1 MCYHCSRVLHNNLKF
16 KGVTMA
22 TRKEHDFIG
31 ELEIPDN
38 VYYGVQTF
46 RAVDNFQ
53 MTGRKL
59 KDYPFFVKAFAQIK
73 KAATLANKEVGVL
86 DADKADAL
94 VKAADKIIAG
104 EYADQFVVDMIQG
117 GAGTSTNMNV
127 NEVLTNIALE
137 SMKHKKGE
145 YKYLHPNDHTNLGQ
159 STNDTYPSSIKVAT
173 WAKLGDLLKAMDNL
187 KKELEKKGKAFKDY
201 IKMGRTELEDA
212 VPTTLGN
219 SFNAFASYIKAD
231 MERLSYAREIMQTLN
246 MGATAIGTGIN
257 CHPDY
262 KNAVEKHLSKITG
275 GKFKPADDLIAATQD
290 TADFVF
296 VSGTLKTAAVRLNK
310 IANDLRLMNSGPRC
324 GLGEINLPKMQP
336 GSSIMPGKVN
346 PVICE
351 VVQEAC
357 YEVIGNDVTIM
368 LCSERGEFELNAVE
382 PGIAYALFNSLVILE
397 NAMNTLA
404 NKAIKNLTANAEACK
419 QSVLNSVG
427 IVTAFNPVLGYE
439 KSASIAKEAL
449 ESGKS
454 VGEVCLARG
463 YLKKDEIDKIL
474 DPKNMLN
481 PQMKQKRKDS

>member
-1 MCYHCSRVLHNNLKF
+1 M
-16 KGVTMA
+16 G

-31 ELEIPDN
+31 ELEIPDD

-73 KAATLANKEVGVL
+73 KAAVLANKEVGVL

-94 VKAADKIIAG
+94 AKAADRVIAG
-104 EYADQFVVDMIQG
+104 DFAEQFVVDMIQG

-137 SMKHKKGE
+137 SMGHKKGE
-145 YKYLHPNDHTNLGQ
+145 YQYLHPNDHTNLGQ

-173 WAKLGDLLKAMDNL
+173 WTKLGDLLKAMDNL
-187 KKELEKKGKAFKDY
+187 KKELEKKAKDFKDY

-231 MERLSYAREIMQTLN
+231 IERLTYARSVMQALN

-262 KNAVEKHLSKITG
+262 KNVVEKHLSKITG
-275 GKFKPADDLIAATQD
+275 GEFKPAADFIAATQD

-296 VSGTLKTAAVRLNK
+296 VSGALKTAAVRLNK

-357 YEVIGNDVTIM
+357 YEVIGNDTTIM

-404 NKAIKNLTANAEACK
+404 NKAIKHLTANPEACK
-419 QSVLNSVG
+419 QAVLNSIG

-449 ESGKS
+449 ETGKA
-454 VGEVCLARG
+454 VGEICLAKG
-463 YLKKDEIDKIL
+463 YLPKAEIDKIL
-474 DPKNMLN
+474 DPQNMLN
-481 PQMKQKRKDS
+481 PQMKQKRKE

>member
-1 MCYHCSRVLHNNLKF
+1 M
-16 KGVTMA
+16 G

-31 ELEIPDN
+31 ELEIPDD

-73 KAATLANKEVGVL
+73 KAAALANKEVGVL
-86 DADKADAL
+86 DSDKADAL
-94 VKAADKIIAG
+94 AKAADRLIAG
-104 EYADQFVVDMIQG
+104 DFAEQFVVDMIQG

-137 SMKHKKGE
+137 SMGHKKGE
-145 YKYLHPNDHTNLGQ
+145 YQYLHPNDHTNLGQ

-173 WAKLGDLLKAMDNL
+173 WTKLGDLLKAMDNL
-187 KKELEKKGKAFKDY
+187 KNELEKKAKDFKDY

-219 SFNAFASYIKAD
+219 TFNAFASYIKAD
-231 MERLSYAREIMQTLN
+231 IERLTYARSVMQALN

-262 KNAVEKHLSKITG
+262 KNVVEKHLSKITG
-275 GKFKPADDLIAATQD
+275 GEFKPAADFIAATQD

-296 VSGTLKTAAVRLNK
+296 VSGALKTAAVRLNK

-357 YEVIGNDVTIM
+357 YEVIGNDTTIM

-404 NKAIKNLTANAEACK
+404 NKAIKHLTANPEACK
-419 QSVLNSVG
+419 QAVLNSIG

-449 ESGKS
+449 ETGKA
-454 VGEVCLARG
+454 VGEICLAKG
-463 YLKKDEIDKIL
+463 YLPKAEIDKIL
-474 DPKNMLN
+474 DPQNMLN
-481 PQMKQKRKDS
+481 PQMKQKRKE

>member
-1 MCYHCSRVLHNNLKF
+1 M
-16 KGVTMA
+16 G

-31 ELEIPDN
+31 ELEIPDD

-73 KAATLANKEVGVL
+73 KAAVLANKEVGVL
-86 DADKADAL
+86 DSDKADAL
-94 VKAADKIIAG
+94 AKAADRLIAG
-104 EYADQFVVDMIQG
+104 DFAEQFVVDMIQG

-137 SMKHKKGE
+137 SMGHKKGE
-145 YKYLHPNDHTNLGQ
+145 YQYLHPNDHTNLGQ

-173 WAKLGDLLKAMDNL
+173 WTKLGDLLKAMDNL
-187 KKELEKKGKAFKDY
+187 KKELEKKAKDFKDY

-219 SFNAFASYIKAD
+219 TFNAFASYIKAD
-231 MERLSYAREIMQTLN
+231 IERLTYARSVMQALN

-262 KNAVEKHLSKITG
+262 KNVVEKHLSKITG
-275 GKFKPADDLIAATQD
+275 GEFKPAADFIAATQD

-296 VSGTLKTAAVRLNK
+296 VSGALKTAAVRLNK

-357 YEVIGNDVTIM
+357 YEVIGNDTTIM

-404 NKAIKNLTANAEACK
+404 NKAIKHLTANPEACK
-419 QSVLNSVG
+419 QAVLNSIG

-449 ESGKS
+449 ETGKA
-454 VGEVCLARG
+454 VGEICLAKG
-463 YLKKDEIDKIL
+463 YLPKAEIDKIL
-474 DPKNMLN
+474 DPQNMLN
-481 PQMKQKRKDS
+481 PQMKQKRKE

>member
-1 MCYHCSRVLHNNLKF
+1 M
-16 KGVTMA
+16 G

-31 ELEIPDN
+31 ELEIPDD

-73 KAATLANKEVGVL
+73 KAAVLANKEVGVL

-94 VKAADKIIAG
+94 AKAADKVIAG
-104 EYADQFVVDMIQG
+104 DFAEQFVVDMIQG

-137 SMKHKKGE
+137 SMGHKKGE
-145 YKYLHPNDHTNLGQ
+145 YQYLHPNDHTNLGQ

-173 WAKLGDLLKAMDNL
+173 WTKLGDLLKAMDNL
-187 KKELEKKGKAFKDY
+187 KKELEKKAKDFKDY

-231 MERLSYAREIMQTLN
+231 IERLTYARSVMQALN

-262 KNAVEKHLSKITG
+262 KNVVEKHLSKITG
-275 GKFKPADDLIAATQD
+275 GEFKPAADFIAATQD

-296 VSGTLKTAAVRLNK
+296 VSGALKTAAVRLNK

-357 YEVIGNDVTIM
+357 YEVIGNDTTIM

-404 NKAIKNLTANAEACK
+404 NKAIKHLTANPEACK
-419 QSVLNSVG
+419 QAVLNSIG

-449 ESGKS
+449 ETGKA
-454 VGEVCLARG
+454 VGEICLAKG
-463 YLKKDEIDKIL
+463 YLPKAEIDKIL
-474 DPKNMLN
+474 DPQNMLN
-481 PQMKQKRKDS
+481 PQMKQKRKE

>member
-1 MCYHCSRVLHNNLKF
+1 
-16 KGVTMA
+16 MA

-46 RAVDNFQ
+46 RAVDNFK
-53 MTGRKL
+53 MTGRTF

-73 KAATLANKEVGVL
+73 KAAALANKEVGVL
-86 DADKADAL
+86 DADKADHL
-94 VKAADKIIAG
+94 VKAADKVIAG

-117 GAGTSTNMNV
+117 GAGTSTNMNM

-145 YKYLHPNDHTNLGQ
+145 YQYLHPNDHTNLGQ

-173 WAKLGDLLKAMDNL
+173 WAKLGDLLKAMEGL
-187 KKELEKKGKAFKDY
+187 KKELEKKAKEYKDY

-219 SFNAFASYIKAD
+219 TFNAFASYIKAD
-231 MERLSYAREIMQTLN
+231 IERLSYAREVMQTLN

-296 VSGTLKTAAVRLNK
+296 VSGALKTAAVRLNK

-404 NKAIKNLTANAEACK
+404 QKAIKNLTANPEACK
-419 QSVLNSVG
+419 QAVLNSIG

-454 VGEVCLARG
+454 VGEICLARG
-463 YLKKDEIDKIL
+463 YLPKAEIDKIL

>member
-1 MCYHCSRVLHNNLKF
+1 M
-16 KGVTMA
+16 G

-31 ELEIPDN
+31 ELEIPDD

-73 KAATLANKEVGVL
+73 KAAVLANKEVGVL

-94 VKAADKIIAG
+94 AKAADRLIAG
-104 EYADQFVVDMIQG
+104 DFAEQFVVDMIQG

-137 SMKHKKGE
+137 SMGHKKGE
-145 YKYLHPNDHTNLGQ
+145 YQYLHPNDHTNLGQ

-173 WAKLGDLLKAMDNL
+173 WTKLGDLLKAMDNL
-187 KKELEKKGKAFKDY
+187 KNELEKKAKDFKDY

-231 MERLSYAREIMQTLN
+231 IERLTYARSVMQALN

-262 KNAVEKHLSKITG
+262 KNVVEKHLSKITG
-275 GKFKPADDLIAATQD
+275 GEFKPADDFIAATQD

-296 VSGTLKTAAVRLNK
+296 VSGALKTAAVRLNK

-357 YEVIGNDVTIM
+357 YEVIGNDTTIM

-404 NKAIKNLTANAEACK
+404 NKAIKHLTANPEACK
-419 QSVLNSVG
+419 QSVLNSIG

-449 ESGKS
+449 ETGKA
-454 VGEVCLARG
+454 VGEICLAKG
-463 YLKKDEIDKIL
+463 YLPKAEIEKIL
-474 DPKNMLN
+474 DPQNMLN
-481 PQMKQKRKDS
+481 PQMKQKRKE

>member
-1 MCYHCSRVLHNNLKF
+1 M
-16 KGVTMA
+16 G

-31 ELEIPDN
+31 ELEISDD

-46 RAVDNFQ
+46 RAVENFH
-53 MTGRKL
+53 MSGRKL
-59 KDYPFFVKAFAQIK
+59 KDYPFFVKAFAQVK
-73 KAATLANKEVGVL
+73 KAAVLANKEVGVL

-94 VKAADKIIAG
+94 VKACDRLIAG
-104 EYADQFVVDMIQG
+104 EFLDQFVVDMIQG

-137 SMKHKKGE
+137 SMGHKKGE
-145 YKYLHPNDHTNLGQ
+145 YQYLHTNDHKNLGK
-159 STNDTYPSSIKVAT
+159 STKDTYQISIQVAAH
-173 WAKLGDLLKAMDNL
+173 AKLGDLLKAMEEL
-187 KKELEKKGKAFKDY
+187 KAELEVKAKEWKDV

-219 SFNAFASYIKAD
+219 TFNAFATYIKTD
-231 MERLSYAREIMQTLN
+231 IERLKYARSVMETLN
-246 MGATAIGTGIN
+246 LGATAIGTGIN

-262 KNAVEKHLSKITG
+262 KVVVEKRLKEITG
-275 GKFKPADDLIAATQD
+275 VEFKPAEDLIAATQD

-296 VSGTLKTAAVRLNK
+296 VSGALKTAAVRLNK
-310 IANDLRLMNSGPRC
+310 IANDMRLMNSGPRC

-382 PGIAYALFNSLVILE
+382 PGIAYALFNSIIILE
-397 NAMNTLA
+397 NAMKTLA
-404 NKAIKNLTANAEACK
+404 QKAVKHLTANPEACK
-419 QSVLNSVG
+419 NAVLNSIG

-439 KSASIAKEAL
+439 KSASMAKEAL
-449 ESGKS
+449 QTGKS
-454 VGEVCLARG
+454 VADICLERG
-463 YLKKDEIDKIL
+463 YLPKEEIDRIL

-481 PQMKQKRKDS
+481 PQMKRK

>member
-1 MCYHCSRVLHNNLKF
+1 M
-16 KGVTMA
+16 G

-31 ELEIPDN
+31 ELEIPDD

-73 KAATLANKEVGVL
+73 KAAVLANKEVGVL

-94 VKAADKIIAG
+94 AKAADRVIAG
-104 EYADQFVVDMIQG
+104 DFAEQFVVDMIQG

-137 SMKHKKGE
+137 SMGHKKGE
-145 YKYLHPNDHTNLGQ
+145 YQYLHPNDHTNLGQ

-173 WAKLGDLLKAMDNL
+173 WTKLGDLLKAMDNL
-187 KKELEKKGKAFKDY
+187 KKELEKKAKDFKDY

-219 SFNAFASYIKAD
+219 TFNAFASYIKAD
-231 MERLSYAREIMQTLN
+231 IKRLTYARSVMQALN

-262 KNAVEKHLSKITG
+262 KNVVEKHLSKITG
-275 GKFKPADDLIAATQD
+275 GEFKPADDFIATTQD

-296 VSGTLKTAAVRLNK
+296 VSGALKTAAVRLNK

-404 NKAIKNLTANAEACK
+404 NKAIKHLTANPEACK
-419 QSVLNSVG
+419 QAVLNSIG

-449 ESGKS
+449 ETGKA
-454 VGEVCLARG
+454 VGEICLAKG
-463 YLKKDEIDKIL
+463 YLPKAEIDKIL
-474 DPKNMLN
+474 DPQNMLN
-481 PQMKQKRKDS
+481 PQMKQKRKE

>member
-1 MCYHCSRVLHNNLKF
+1 M
-16 KGVTMA
+16 G

-59 KDYPFFVKAFAQIK
+59 RDYPFFVKAFAQIK
-73 KAATLANKEVGVL
+73 KAAVLANKEVGVI

-94 VKAADKIIAG
+94 AKAADRVIAG
-104 EYADQFVVDMIQG
+104 EFADQFVVDMIQG

-137 SMKHKKGE
+137 SMGHKKGE
-145 YKYLHPNDHTNLGQ
+145 YQYLHPNDHTNLGQ

-173 WAKLGDLLKAMDNL
+173 WTKLGDLIKAMENL
-187 KKELEKKGKAFKDY
+187 KKELEKKGKDFKDY

-219 SFNAFASYIKAD
+219 TFNAFASYIKAD
-231 MERLSYAREIMQTLN
+231 IERLSYAREVMQTLN

-262 KNAVEKHLSKITG
+262 KNIVEKNLSKITG

-296 VSGTLKTAAVRLNK
+296 VSGALKTAAVRLNK

-357 YEVIGNDVTIM
+357 YEVIGNDTTIM

-404 NKAIKNLTANAEACK
+404 NKAVKNLTANAEACK
-419 QSVLNSVG
+419 KSVLNSIG

-449 ESGKS
+449 ESGKA
-454 VGEVCLARG
+454 VGDICLERG
-463 YLKKDEIDKIL
+463 YLPKAEIDKIL

-481 PQMKQKRKDS
+481 PQMKKKRKE

>member
-1 MCYHCSRVLHNNLKF
+1 M
-16 KGVTMA
+16 G

-31 ELEIPDN
+31 ELEIDDS

-73 KAATLANKEVGVL
+73 KAAALTNKEVGVL

-94 VKAADKIIAG
+94 AKAADRLIAG
-104 EYADQFVVDMIQG
+104 DFAEQFVVDMIQG

-137 SMKHKKGE
+137 SMGHKKGE
-145 YKYLHPNDHTNLGQ
+145 YQYLHPNDHTNLGQ

-173 WAKLGDLLKAMDNL
+173 WTKLGDLLKAMDNL
-187 KKELEKKGKAFKDY
+187 KNELEKKAKDFKDY

-231 MERLSYAREIMQTLN
+231 IERLTYARSVMQALN

-262 KNAVEKHLSKITG
+262 KNVVEKHLSKITG
-275 GKFKPADDLIAATQD
+275 GEFKPAADLIAATQD

-296 VSGTLKTAAVRLNK
+296 VSGALKTAAVRLNK

-357 YEVIGNDVTIM
+357 YEVIGNDTTIM

-404 NKAIKNLTANAEACK
+404 NKAIKHLTANPEACK
-419 QSVLNSVG
+419 QSVLNSIG

-449 ESGKS
+449 ETGKA
-454 VGEVCLARG
+454 VGEICLAKG
-463 YLKKDEIDKIL
+463 YLPKAEIDKIL
-474 DPKNMLN
+474 DPQNMLN
-481 PQMKQKRKDS
+481 PQMKQKRKE

>member
-1 MCYHCSRVLHNNLKF
+1 M
-16 KGVTMA
+16 G

-31 ELEIPDN
+31 ELEIPDD
-38 VYYGVQTF
+38 VYYGAQTF

-73 KAATLANKEVGVL
+73 KAAVLANKEVGVL

-94 VKAADKIIAG
+94 AKAADRLIAG
-104 EYADQFVVDMIQG
+104 DFAEQFVVDMIQG

-137 SMKHKKGE
+137 SMGHKKGE
-145 YKYLHPNDHTNLGQ
+145 YQYLHPNDHTNLGQ

-173 WAKLGDLLKAMDNL
+173 WTKLGDLLKAMDNL
-187 KKELEKKGKAFKDY
+187 KKELEKKAKDFKDY

-219 SFNAFASYIKAD
+219 TFNAFASYIKAD
-231 MERLSYAREIMQTLN
+231 IERLTYARSVMQALN

-262 KNAVEKHLSKITG
+262 KNVVEKHLSKITG
-275 GKFKPADDLIAATQD
+275 GEFKPADDFIAATQD

-296 VSGTLKTAAVRLNK
+296 VSGALKTAAVRLNK

-357 YEVIGNDVTIM
+357 YEVIGNDTTIM

-404 NKAIKNLTANAEACK
+404 NKAIKHLTANPEACK
-419 QSVLNSVG
+419 QAVLNSIG

-449 ESGKS
+449 ETGKA
-454 VGEVCLARG
+454 VGEICLAKG
-463 YLKKDEIDKIL
+463 YLPKAEIDKIL
-474 DPKNMLN
+474 DPQNMLN
-481 PQMKQKRKDS
+481 PQMKQKRKE

>member
-1 MCYHCSRVLHNNLKF
+1 M
-16 KGVTMA
+16 G

-31 ELEIPDN
+31 ELEIPDD

-73 KAATLANKEVGVL
+73 KAAALANKEVGVL
-86 DADKADAL
+86 DSDKADAL
-94 VKAADKIIAG
+94 AKAADRLIAG
-104 EYADQFVVDMIQG
+104 DFAEQFVVDMIQG

-137 SMKHKKGE
+137 SMGHKKGE
-145 YKYLHPNDHTNLGQ
+145 YQYLHPNDHTNLGQ

-173 WAKLGDLLKAMDNL
+173 WTKLGDLLKAMDNL
-187 KKELEKKGKAFKDY
+187 KNELEKKAKDFKDY

-219 SFNAFASYIKAD
+219 TFNAFASYIKAD
-231 MERLSYAREIMQTLN
+231 IERLTYARSVMQALN

-262 KNAVEKHLSKITG
+262 KNVVEKHLSKITG
-275 GKFKPADDLIAATQD
+275 GEFKPAADFIAATQD

-296 VSGTLKTAAVRLNK
+296 VSGALKTAAVRLNK

-357 YEVIGNDVTIM
+357 YEVIGNDTTIM

-404 NKAIKNLTANAEACK
+404 NKAIKHLTANPEACK
-419 QSVLNSVG
+419 QSVLNSIG

-449 ESGKS
+449 ETGKA
-454 VGEVCLARG
+454 VGEICLAKG
-463 YLKKDEIDKIL
+463 YLPKAEIDKIL
-474 DPKNMLN
+474 DPQNMLN
-481 PQMKQKRKDS
+481 PQMKQKRKE